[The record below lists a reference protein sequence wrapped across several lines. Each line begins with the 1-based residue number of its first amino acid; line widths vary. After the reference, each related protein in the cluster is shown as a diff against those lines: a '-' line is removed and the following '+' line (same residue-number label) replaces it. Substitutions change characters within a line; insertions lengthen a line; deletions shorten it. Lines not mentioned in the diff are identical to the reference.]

1 MDTKKILT
9 ENETITI
16 DGTAYSIDAATA
28 SALKKGVI
36 PTALQEQIKQQQGD
50 DVCFEFCRQRRLM
63 KKICDQID
71 AGELP
76 ETIRSLIESTSV
88 PAEILYKLYHK
99 KLHAKADRLHKDHL
113 ITDEVLAVISK
124 DILTAEI
131 IAPLEHAFFVD
142 IARYLYEHHEISRE
156 ILEGVKQRS
165 IDIKYIKVI
174 RRYYRQ
180 MLSLSEVEQN
190 HLASRDGVDLERLET
205 LDAFTDGTEME
216 KGLVQE
222 LNQSY
227 LKEAMAW
234 LPPEDA
240 KLIHQIYFDRIPLTE
255 IAKQIGVTEGTIRYH
270 RTRILSKLKLILEDV
285 MKLSRDILL

>member
-1 MDTKKILT
+1 MDTKIPLT
-9 ENETITI
+9 ENETIAI
-16 DGTAYSIDAATA
+16 DGTIYAIDAITA
-28 SALKKGVI
+28 SALKEGVI
-36 PTALQEQIKQQQGD
+36 PTELQERIKQQQGD
-50 DVCFEFCRQRRLM
+50 DICFDFCRQRRLM

-76 ETIRSLIESTSV
+76 KTLRSLIESASV
-88 PAEILYKLYHK
+88 PSEILYKLYHK
-99 KLHAKADRLHKDHL
+99 KLHAKADRLHKEHL
-113 ITDEVLAVISK
+113 ITDEILAVISE
-124 DILTAEI
+124 DVLTAEI
-131 IAPLEHAFFVD
+131 IAPLEHAFYVD

-156 ILEGVKQRS
+156 ILEGVKQGE

-205 LDAFTDGTEME
+205 LDAITDGTEME
-216 KGLVQE
+216 KGLIQE

-234 LPPEDA
+234 LPSEDA
-240 KLIHQIYFDRIPLTE
+240 KLIHQIYFDRIPMTE
-255 IAKQIGVTEGTIRYH
+255 IAEQLGVTEGTIRYH
-270 RTRILSKLKLILEDV
+270 RTRILSKLKIILEDV

>member
-1 MDTKKILT
+1 MDTKIPLT

-28 SALKKGVI
+28 SALKEGVI
-36 PTALQEQIKQQQGD
+36 PTALQEQIKQRQGD

-76 ETIRSLIESTSV
+76 ETIRPLIESASV

-156 ILEGVKQRS
+156 ILEGVKQGS

>member
-1 MDTKKILT
+1 MDTKNPLT

-28 SALKKGVI
+28 SALKEGVI

-50 DVCFEFCRQRRLM
+50 DVCFEFCRQHRLM

-76 ETIRSLIESTSV
+76 EAIRSLVESASV

-156 ILEGVKQRS
+156 ILEGVKLGS

>member
-1 MDTKKILT
+1 MDTKQFLT
-9 ENETITI
+9 QAESITI
-16 DGTAYSIDAATA
+16 DGTSYPITSDIA
-28 SALKKGVI
+28 SALKEGII
-36 PTALQEQIKQQQGD
+36 PIELQEQIRHQQGD
-50 DVCFEFCRQRRLM
+50 DVCFDFCRQRRLM
-63 KKICDQID
+63 KKVCDQID

-76 ETIRSLIESTSV
+76 EALRPLVESASV

-99 KLHAKADRLHKDHL
+99 KLQAKADRLHKEHL

-131 IAPLEHAFFVD
+131 IAPLEHAFYVD

-156 ILEGVKQRS
+156 ILEGVKQGD

-190 HLASRDGVDLERLET
+190 HLASKEGLDLERLET
-205 LDAFTDGTEME
+205 LDAMTDGTEMD
-216 KGLVQE
+216 KGLLQE
-222 LNQSY
+222 LNRTY

-240 KLIHQIYFDRIPLTE
+240 RLIQRIYFERTPMTE
-255 IAKQIGVTEGTIRYH
+255 IAEQLGVTEGTIRYH
-270 RTRILSKLKLILEDV
+270 RTRILSKLKIILEDV

>member
-1 MDTKKILT
+1 MDIKNPLT

-28 SALKKGVI
+28 SALKEGVI

-71 AGELP
+71 AGVLP
-76 ETIRSLIESTSV
+76 EAIRSLVESASV